1 MAQRSRKKISLAV
14 LVLMLFAALET
25 VLGITML
32 TTVALSALQKSD
44 ELAKSAGA
52 QLLCMLA
59 LGYLAQ
65 LTIESLAADT
75 QDDKDGCGTIS
86 LMESSG

>member
-44 ELAKSAGA
+44 ELAKSC
-52 QLLCMLA
+52 LLYTSRCV
-59 LGYLAQ
+59 
-65 LTIESLAADT
+65 
-75 QDDKDGCGTIS
+75 
-86 LMESSG
+86 